1 MVDLPQSADQK
12 PAIGEHQTE
21 TPFAYDQ
28 PES

>member
-1 MVDLPQSADQK
+1 MVDLPQSAHQQL
-12 PAIGEHQTE
+12 AIGEHQTE